1 MNFESETLNLILII
15 LFPFLA
21 ALAGYFFRK
30 GNAWPHLLG
39 AGGSLFSAL
48 LLWIKLGKNGTAR
61 LEVMRYGEFS
71 SFLFADFT
79 SALLVTVVGVVSF
92 FIFIYAKGYMRHD
105 TGKTW
110 FWPAISLFL
119 MAMQLLVLA
128 GDWFLFI
135 TGWEIMG
142 LASFLLIG
150 TWHHKKEARQGA
162 TKAFLLTRF
171 SDIGLYAGAF
181 LVIIT
186 FGDLAIPASGEMKVP
201 LAASL
206 WLLLAVMGK
215 SAQVPFQDWLSGAM
229 AGPTPVSALLH
240 SATMVGAGA
249 LLLIRIFPV
258 LPEQGLDVIAIIGVL
273 TIVLTGITAISSRDI
288 KQMLAASTS
297 SQFGFILLAVGT
309 GFPGAALAHWL
320 AHAFMKSSLFLGA
333 GIFQH
338 ARGDTLYE
346 KLKGSGKHLKITFF
360 GFAIAG
366 FALAGIPP
374 LIGYYSKDALLAAY
388 FKDGNGF
395 YMTAALIG
403 VLFTATYVAKAL
415 NRLWNGKTQKPEIKG
430 LSLLRS
436 GLLGLVFIVLL
447 GGFFLEKLVLSGD
460 YIFPKDSLSKYLG
473 LGLTFLGLLMG
484 WVYREKWLSERVKK
498 SIGENYPVFGG
509 YQKLIVQ
516 PVLWLADVLS
526 DFDRKISV
534 FVQNIGRAG
543 LFFSRKNDILDKWV
557 NRATWAIGISWLIF
571 SKINKIFDDK
581 ILKGVE
587 NIGYWTLKTGA
598 RGKKWQSG
606 MVHKELAISVVALLI
621 LIFILTAS
629 IFTL

>member
-1 MNFESETLNLILII
+1 
-15 LFPFLA
+15 
-21 ALAGYFFRK
+21 
-30 GNAWPHLLG
+30 LG
-39 AGGSLFSAL
+39 AGGSLLTAL
-48 LLWIKLGKNGTAR
+48 LLWIKLGENGIAR
-61 LEVMRYGEFS
+61 LEVMRYGEFR

-79 SALLVTVVGVVSF
+79 SALLVTVVGLVSF
-92 FIFIYAKGYMRHD
+92 LIFVYAKGYMRYE
-105 TGKTW
+105 TGKAW
-110 FWPAISLFL
+110 FWPAMSLFL

-162 TKAFLLTRF
+162 TKAFMLTRF

-186 FGDLAIPASGEMKVP
+186 FGDLAIPGIGEMKVS
-201 LAASL
+201 LAAAL

-258 LPEQGLDVIAIIGVL
+258 LPEQGLEIIAIIGAV
-273 TIVLTGITAISSRDI
+273 TIIFTGITAISSRDI

-297 SQFGFILLAVGT
+297 SQFGFMLLAVGT

-338 ARGDTLYE
+338 AKGDTLYE
-346 KLKGSGKHLKITFF
+346 KIKGTGKHLKITFF

-366 FALAGIPP
+366 LALAGIPP
-374 LIGYYSKDALLAAY
+374 LIGFYSKDAVLAAS
-388 FKDGNGF
+388 FKDGSGF
-395 YMTAALIG
+395 YMIAVLLG
-403 VLFTATYVAKAL
+403 VIFTAMYIAKAL
-415 NRLWNGKTQKPEIKG
+415 NRLWNGKTQKPENKG
-430 LSLLRS
+430 LTLLHA
-436 GLLGLVFIVLL
+436 GLLGLVLIVLA
-447 GGFFLEKLVLSGD
+447 GGFFLEKLVYSGE
-460 YIFPKDSLSKYLG
+460 YTIPKDSLSKYLG
-473 LGLTFLGLLMG
+473 LGLALLGLLLG
-484 WVYREKWLSERVKK
+484 WMYNEKWLPQRAKE
-498 SIGENYPVFGG
+498 IINENYPISGG
-509 YQKLIVQ
+509 YQKLVVQ
-516 PVLWLADVLS
+516 PVLWLAS
-526 DFDRKISV
+526 ITYNFDQKISA
-534 FVQNIGRAG
+534 FVQNLGHAG
-543 LFFSRKNDILDKWV
+543 LLFSKKNEMLDKWV
-557 NRATWAIGISWLIF
+557 GRATLSIGRSWVIF
-571 SKINKIFDDK
+571 SGVHKIFDDNM
-581 ILKGVE
+581 LKWVE
-587 NIGYWTLKTGA
+587 NIGHGVQKTGA
-598 RGKKWQSG
+598 RGRKWQSG